1 MVFHF
6 SLHGLEDLSIPAG
19 HFVVICNEVQGLPWQ
34 TAAGNN
40 QKAYGVRIGRIQDN
54 DDIPNAPYMHFY
66 LPPEEYIPPEKNT
79 IETITAGP
87 CVGIQEVVKT

>member
-19 HFVVICNEVQGLPWQ
+19 HFVVICNEAQGLPWR

-40 QKAYGVRIGRIQDN
+40 QKAYGVTIGRIQDN
-54 DDIPNAPYMHFY
+54 DDIPNAPYMHFFC
-66 LPPEEYIPPEKNT
+66 LQRSTFLRRKTPLKQSWQVHVLEYK
-79 IETITAGP
+79 
-87 CVGIQEVVKT
+87 K